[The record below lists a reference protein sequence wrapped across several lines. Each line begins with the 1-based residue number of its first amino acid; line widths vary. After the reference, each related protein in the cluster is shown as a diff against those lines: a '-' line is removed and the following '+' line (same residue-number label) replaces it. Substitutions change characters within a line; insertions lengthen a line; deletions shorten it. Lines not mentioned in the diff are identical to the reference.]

1 MAVYTTINDP
11 SVYFQNTLYTG
22 NGSTAHDITNTG
34 NANLQPDLIWIKN
47 RSSNSNPIIQD
58 TSRGINVQS
67 FTDGNASENTN
78 ASWGH
83 VNSVATDG
91 FQVDA
96 GSPTSEANAN
106 KNSDNYVAWQ
116 WKANGGT
123 TSSNSD
129 GSVTSTVQANTTA
142 GFSVVLYTATGSG
155 DITVGHGLGA
165 VPEMILTKTRSV
177 SYDWRVYASANEV
190 GGAGKSLQLDGTGAQ
205 STNNSYPSP
214 APTST
219 VMTMG
224 RGGDDNN
231 NYANGETIV
240 SYCFRSIPGYSKIG
254 SFFGNGSTDGPFI
267 YTGFKPAFGIFK
279 RTNTTGNW
287 YMMTGKIGDDGQ
299 DGNPLEDRLLANAAD
314 AEGDMGGG
322 YDFVSNGIK
331 VRHSGGEINGNG
343 DTFVYMAFAENPFV
357 TSDSVPT
364 TAR

>member
-1 MAVYTTINDP
+1 MAYATINDP

-22 NGSTAHDITNTG
+22 NGNNGQDITNTG

-47 RSSNSNPIIQD
+47 RSANSNPIIQD

-91 FQVDA
+91 FQVDVGNNA
-96 GSPTSEANAN
+96 SETNAN
-106 KNSDNYVAWQ
+106 KNGDNYVAWQ

-129 GSVTSTVQANTTA
+129 GSVTSTVQVNATA
-142 GFSVVLYTATGSG
+142 GFSIVLYTATGSG

-177 SYDWRVYASANEV
+177 SYDWRVFNKTL
-190 GGAGKSLQLDGTGAQ
+190 GAGKSLQLDGTGQQ

-240 SYCFRSIPGYSKIG
+240 SYCFRSIQGYSKIG
-254 SFFGNGSTDGPFI
+254 TYSGNNSADGPFV
-267 YTGFKPAFGIFK
+267 YTGFKPAWLLIK
-279 RTNTTGNW
+279 NYTSSGNGW
-287 YMMTGKIGDDGQ
+287 TLTD
-299 DGNPLEDRLLANAAD
+299 NARSPLNQATKYLLANTAD
-314 AEGDMGGG
+314 SESTGVKI
-322 YDFVSNGIK
+322 DFLSNGFKLRATAQNESQSYI
-331 VRHSGGEINGNG
+331 
-343 DTFVYMAFAENPFV
+343 YMAFAQNPLV
-357 TSDSVPT
+357 ASNNVIAL
-364 TAR
+364 AR